1 MRKRVAVLAIEGL
14 CIPEVYTGRSSVRL
28 PERGIFLRSLAE
40 HEWVYL
46 SVSPRIYTLDD
57 FWEESLTLRS
67 SLQELAEGLG
77 G

>member
-1 MRKRVAVLAIEGL
+1 MLAIEGL
-14 CIPEVYTGRSSVRL
+14 CIPGVSTGRSSPRF
-28 PERGIFLRSLAE
+28 PGGGIFLRSLAE
-40 HEWVYL
+40 HDWVYL